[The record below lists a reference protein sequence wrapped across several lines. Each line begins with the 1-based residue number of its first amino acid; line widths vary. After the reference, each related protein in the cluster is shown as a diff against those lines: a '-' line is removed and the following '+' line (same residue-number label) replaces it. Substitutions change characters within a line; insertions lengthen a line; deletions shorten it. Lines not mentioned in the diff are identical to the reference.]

1 MRVVALARTY
11 TRIHA
16 HSIERA
22 RRSSLCAACV
32 PVCRFVCKGF
42 NKENAVRVFVVYFGV
57 WLFWLLVN
65 RILCDQLSTM
75 DAYA

>member
-16 HSIERA
+16 HSIDRA
-22 RRSSLCAACV
+22 RRSSMCAACN
-32 PVCRFVCKGF
+32 PVCRFGCKGF

>member
-1 MRVVALARTY
+1 MHTPSKEPAVQVCALLVFRY
-11 TRIHA
+11 
-16 HSIERA
+16 
-22 RRSSLCAACV
+22 V
-32 PVCRFVCKGF
+32 VCKGF
-42 NKENAVRVFVVYFGV
+42 NKENAGRVFVVYFGV

>member
-1 MRVVALARTY
+1 
-11 TRIHA
+11 
-16 HSIERA
+16 
-22 RRSSLCAACV
+22 
-32 PVCRFVCKGF
+32 VCRFVCKGF